1 MKRLLLALS
10 LLILAL
16 GCSST
21 GTKEVRIDQT
31 DRRNAVQTEPADTV
45 YVEKIRVDTMWLPG
59 MTITAPETVQV
70 APDRPE
76 PEDPPNTFPLQEV
89 SVDSAQVRLS
99 GLTERHILASP
110 CFGQKLVGRATGG
123 EMEFYVKGDCIP
135 RDTIIKVEYEKES
148 WTNRTLDRMGRWFS
162 LIALLGIGVYV
173 LRGTLITSIR
183 AALPW

>member
-1 MKRLLLALS
+1 MSRLLAA

-31 DRRNAVQTEPADTV
+31 DRRNAVQTEHADTV
-45 YVEKIRVDTMWLPG
+45 FVDRVRVDTMWLPG

-76 PEDPPNTFPLQEV
+76 PEDPPDTFPLQEV
-89 SVDSAQVRLS
+89 SVDSAQVRLT

-110 CFGQKLVGRATGG
+110 CFGQRLVGRAAKG
-123 EMEFYVKGDCIP
+123 EMEFYVKGECIP
-135 RDTIIKVEYEKES
+135 RDTVIQVEYETQS
-148 WTNRTLDRMGRWFS
+148 WMDRSIDRLGRWFS
-162 LIALLGIGVYV
+162 LVALLGIGLYV
-173 LRGTLITSIR
+173 LWGTIKTTVRSIV
-183 AALPW
+183 PW